1 MKTKTAKILIP
12 VVVIV
17 ATLLIVMFIK
27 GNPPEA
33 RRSGKPPK
41 AIISVSALEL
51 KPQNYQIMIDSYGT
65 VKPRTQSLLVA
76 QASGQIIDVS
86 DDFREGGF
94 FEKGDVLLKLDDRD
108 HQAEVKSARANLLSA
123 EQSLLEEKARGQQAI
138 TDWQRLGGSEKASS
152 LVLREPQL
160 AAAEAEVLSAQAAL
174 EKAQLDLERTK
185 VTAPYAGRIL
195 SRSVDLGQ
203 VVSNNTQLATIYA
216 IDSVEIRLPIKNKD
230 LSFVNLPEQ
239 YRDGAKNQAGSLV
252 EFTSDLVGE
261 QQWQGQ
267 LTRTEGAID
276 ENAQQLYVVAKI
288 DDPYKAT
295 ANNQYPIKIGQYIKA
310 QITGKT
316 VSDALIIPNSTIYQ
330 GTYVY
335 IVQEGVLKRKDITL
349 AWQNATQAMIKIGL
363 TAGDKLVLTPLGQ
376 VSSGTQVSILGEKSA
391 EQPKARGTNGQGRG
405 KRMSPE
411 QLEEKAK
418 ELGISVEEL
427 MKKRRAEKQ
436 GGRS

>member
-1 MKTKTAKILIP
+1 MNTKTAKIIIP
-12 VVVIV
+12 AAVVVT
-17 ATLLIVMFIK
+17 ALLIVFFIK
-27 GNPPEA
+27 SNPPEA
-33 RRSGKPPK
+33 RRFSSAPK
-41 AIISVSALEL
+41 AAISVSVLEL
-51 KPQNYQIMIDSYGT
+51 VPQSYQVMIDSYGT

-86 DDFREGGF
+86 DEFREGGF

-108 HQAEVKSARANLLSA
+108 HQAEVKSAKANLLTA
-123 EQSLLEEKARGQQAI
+123 EQSLLEEKARGQQAL
-138 TDWQRLGGSEKASS
+138 TDWKRLGGSSQASS

-160 AAAEAEVLSAQAAL
+160 AAAQAQVLSAQATL
-174 EKAQLDLERTK
+174 EKAELDLERTK

-252 EFTSDLVGE
+252 KFSSDLVGE
-261 QQWQGQ
+261 QTWQGQ
-267 LTRTEGAID
+267 LARTEGAID

-288 DDPYKAT
+288 DDPYKST
-295 ANNQYPIKIGQYIKA
+295 ESNQYPIKIGQYIKA
-310 QITGKT
+310 QIAGKT
-316 VSDALIIPNSTIYQ
+316 VQNALIIPNSTIYQ

-335 IVQEGVLKRKDITL
+335 VVEGDVLKRKDVTF
-349 AWQNATQAMIKIGL
+349 AWQNANQAMIKTGL
-363 TAGDKLVLTPLGQ
+363 KANDKLVITPLGQ
-376 VSSGTQVSILGEKSA
+376 VSSGTKVSILGE
-391 EQPKARGTNGQGRG
+391 EPKEKNPKGMRPSR
-405 KRMSPE
+405 E
-411 QLEEKAK
+411 QLEQKAK

-427 MKKRRAEKQ
+427 IKKRRAAKQ
-436 GGRS
+436 GDKV

>member
-1 MKTKTAKILIP
+1 MKTKTAKIIIP
-12 VVVIV
+12 AAVVV
-17 ATLLIVMFIK
+17 AALLIVFFIK
-27 GNPPEA
+27 SNPPEA
-33 RRSGKPPK
+33 RRFGSAPK
-41 AIISVSALEL
+41 AAISVSVLEVV
-51 KPQNYQIMIDSYGT
+51 PQSYQVMIDSYGT

-86 DDFREGGF
+86 DEFREGGF

-108 HQAEVKSARANLLSA
+108 HQAEVKSAQANLLTA
-123 EQSLLEEKARGQQAI
+123 EQSLLEEKARGQQAL
-138 TDWQRLGGSEKASS
+138 TDWKRLGGSSQASS

-160 AAAEAEVLSAQAAL
+160 AAAQAQVLSAQATL
-174 EKAQLDLERTK
+174 EKAELDLERTK

-252 EFTSDLVGE
+252 KFSSDLVGE
-261 QQWQGQ
+261 QTWQGQ
-267 LTRTEGAID
+267 LARTEGAID

-288 DDPYKAT
+288 DDPYKST
-295 ANNQYPIKIGQYIKA
+295 ASNQYPIKIGQYIKA
-310 QITGKT
+310 QIAGKT
-316 VSDALIIPNSTIYQ
+316 VQNALIIPNSTIYQ

-335 IVQEGVLKRKDITL
+335 VVEGDVLKRKDVTF
-349 AWQNATQAMIKIGL
+349 AWQNANQAMIKTGL
-363 TAGDKLVLTPLGQ
+363 KANDKLVITPLGQ
-376 VSSGTQVSILGEKSA
+376 VSSGTKVSILGE
-391 EQPKARGTNGQGRG
+391 EPKEKVSKGMRPSR
-405 KRMSPE
+405 E
-411 QLEEKAK
+411 QLEQKAK

-427 MKKRRAEKQ
+427 IKKRRAANQ
-436 GGRS
+436 GDKA

>member
-1 MKTKTAKILIP
+1 MKTRTAKIIIP
-12 VVVIV
+12 AAVVVT
-17 ATLLIVMFIK
+17 ALLIVFFIK
-27 GNPPEA
+27 SNPPEA
-33 RRSGKPPK
+33 RRFGSAPK
-41 AIISVSALEL
+41 AAISVSVLEVV
-51 KPQNYQIMIDSYGT
+51 PQSYQVMIDSYGT

-86 DDFREGGF
+86 DEFREGGF

-108 HQAEVKSARANLLSA
+108 HQAEVKSAQANLLTA
-123 EQSLLEEKARGQQAI
+123 EQSLLEEKARGQQAL
-138 TDWQRLGGSEKASS
+138 TDWKRLGGSSQASS

-160 AAAEAEVLSAQAAL
+160 AAAQAQVLSAQATL
-174 EKAQLDLERTK
+174 EKAELDLERTK

-252 EFTSDLVGE
+252 KFSSDLVGE
-261 QQWQGQ
+261 QTWQGQ
-267 LTRTEGAID
+267 LARTEGAID

-288 DDPYKAT
+288 DDPYKST
-295 ANNQYPIKIGQYIKA
+295 ESNQYPIKIGQYIKA
-310 QITGKT
+310 QIAGKT
-316 VSDALIIPNSTIYQ
+316 VQNALIIPNSTIYQ

-335 IVQEGVLKRKDITL
+335 VVEGDVLKRKDVTF
-349 AWQNATQAMIKIGL
+349 AWQNANQAMIKTGL
-363 TAGDKLVLTPLGQ
+363 KANDKLVITPLGQ
-376 VSSGTQVSILGEKSA
+376 VSSGTKVSILGE
-391 EQPKARGTNGQGRG
+391 EPKEKASKGMRPSR
-405 KRMSPE
+405 E
-411 QLEEKAK
+411 QLEQKAK

-427 MKKRRAEKQ
+427 IKKRRAAKQ
-436 GGRS
+436 GDKA